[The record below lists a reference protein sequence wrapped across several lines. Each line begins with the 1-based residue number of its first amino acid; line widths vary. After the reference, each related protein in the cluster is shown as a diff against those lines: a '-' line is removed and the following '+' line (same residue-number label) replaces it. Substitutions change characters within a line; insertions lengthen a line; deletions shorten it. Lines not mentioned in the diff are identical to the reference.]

1 MPGSIRRKT
10 CGCGR
15 PTMRHGIN
23 KNGVVTYKSTCT
35 QCRTKARSYKKDNCQ
50 KCGISKEIAALEV
63 DHIDGNRSNNREDNL
78 QTLCTKCHIEKTIK
92 NKDYLNRY
100 E

>member
-1 MPGSIRRKT
+1 MPGSKIRKI
-10 CGCGR
+10 CGCGN
-15 PTMRHGIN
+15 PTMQHGIN
-23 KNGVVTYKSTCT
+23 ANGEVTWKSTCSS
-35 QCRTKARSYKKDNCQ
+35 CRYEARKHKKDNCE
-50 KCGISKEIAALEV
+50 KCGISKEIASLEV
-63 DHIDGNRSNNREDNL
+63 DHIDGNRSNNDKKNL

>member
-1 MPGSIRRKT
+1 MPGSKIRKT

-50 KCGISKEIAALEV
+50 NCGISKEIAALEV
-63 DHIDGNRSNNREDNL
+63 DHIDGNRSNNKESNL